1 METTSFC
8 FVFDCNF
15 VMTRQSE
22 KVKDLERLHP
32 HSGTTEIIIDGR
44 PYAFTTASKHEEQ
57 CLLAIFASDCAI
69 HQGKGL
75 TKTATIWV
83 NTTILRT
90 SIYSDDNS
98 NLQLFAMTELGRT

>member
-1 METTSFC
+1 
-8 FVFDCNF
+8 
-15 VMTRQSE
+15 MTRQSE

-32 HSGTTEIIIDGR
+32 HSGTTVIIIDGR
-44 PYAFTTASKHEEQ
+44 PYAFTTASHHEEQ
-57 CLLAIFASDCAI
+57 CLQAIFASDCTI

-90 SIYSDDNS
+90 PMYSDINS
-98 NLQLFAMTELGRT
+98 NFELFAMTELGRS